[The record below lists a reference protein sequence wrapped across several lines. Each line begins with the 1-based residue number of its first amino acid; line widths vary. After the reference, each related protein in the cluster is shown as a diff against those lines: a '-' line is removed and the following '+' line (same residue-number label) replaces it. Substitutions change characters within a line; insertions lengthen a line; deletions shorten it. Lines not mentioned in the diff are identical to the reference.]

1 MVRRRGCGNVVTD
14 HQMVVRW
21 HLRHQSTPFN
31 TICAP
36 HRINLVAPTSKGMG
50 RWMVVQKGAVQP
62 PPNEGMGRWVVVQ
75 KGACS
80 PPQHLPINS
89 RRAADLHQTRAPP
102 VDLGKHTHNGKQ

>member
-1 MVRRRGCGNVVTD
+1 MVRVRGCGNVVTD

-36 HRINLVAPTSKGMG
+36 YRINLVAPTSKGMG

-80 PPQHLPINS
+80 PPQHLP
-89 RRAADLHQTRAPP
+89 DQLAPGGGSTP
-102 VDLGKHTHNGKQ
+102 NTSTARGPWQAHA